1 MNGQIEKLQET
12 FNKELEDL
20 SKKQIKMNNAIIEMK
35 NTLEGINDRITKVQ
49 E

>member
-1 MNGQIEKLQET
+1 MLQET